1 MMKIYIG
8 YDCENKPIGV
18 ILSDCIDKAN
28 LVFHSMRDPAY
39 RVEEID
45 INNIKN
51 MGVSNTIFLLTSDE
65 RNINQLNR
73 NMKVRIWK
81 RGL

>member
-1 MMKIYIG
+1 
-8 YDCENKPIGV
+8 
-18 ILSDCIDKAN
+18 
-28 LVFHSMRDPAY
+28 MRDPAY

-51 MGVSNTIFLLTSDE
+51 MGISNTIFLLTSDE
-65 RNINQLNR
+65 RNINELNR